1 MKKRWI
7 CLLLALA
14 MVLPV
19 VATAQA
25 ATDLSSFVQA
35 RFRKSYAVYS
45 GPGEYYYRSNNGK
58 ATYGGGGV
66 ARVYGVIGNWV
77 MIGYETGK
85 GEYRIGYITRN
96 AMNEIYDVTG
106 RINYDLSFSGRTVTL
121 SGTYS
126 LTDDPIIYNTSIAT
140 LYSGTQVTVL
150 GTMGTDWTYV
160 EAMGSTGPVR
170 GFIRNMRSGTSGGNN
185 PTYTSGGS
193 SANTYYNY
201 QVSNR
206 GGYLPDFQLVDF
218 PRSYNVYSGPGE
230 FYYRANNGA
239 AVMGGGKCRLYGVEN
254 GWALIGYEL
263 NSGSYRIGY
272 VKESAIPQQG
282 LSIPKLIFSASTR
295 RLVQN
300 ASLTDDPII
309 NGTVIKNLSAGDQ
322 VTYLGRLG
330 SSWAYVEVMGSSS
343 RMRGFIRVSALGM

>member
-19 VATAQA
+19 AAAAQA
-25 ATDLSSFVQA
+25 ATDLNSFVQA

-77 MIGYETGK
+77 MIGYQTGK

-121 SGTYS
+121 GGTYS
-126 LTDDPIIYNTSIAT
+126 LTDDPLIYKTPIAT
-140 LYSGTQVTVL
+140 LYAGTQVTVL

-160 EAMGSTGPVR
+160 EAMGPTSPMR
-170 GFIRNMRSGTSGGNN
+170 GFIRNMGSSTSGNLPN
-185 PTYTSGGS
+185 TFGGA

-206 GGYLPDFQLVDF
+206 GGYLPDYQLVDF

-254 GWALIGYEL
+254 GWALIGYEF
-263 NSGSYRIGY
+263 SGGSGYRIGY
-272 VKESAIPQQG
+272 VKESAIPQLG
-282 LSIPKLIFSASTR
+282 LSIPQLIFSASTR
-295 RLVQN
+295 TLVQN

-309 NGTVIKNLSAGDQ
+309 NGTVIKSLSAGDQ

-330 SSWAYVEVMGSSS
+330 GSWAYVEVMGSSS
-343 RMRGFIRVSALGM
+343 RMRGFIRISALGM